1 MVRKTKEET
10 EDTKTQILQSALDCF
25 YEKGFSKTSF
35 GDISAR
41 IGMTKGAVYWHFKD
55 KTDLLVDLIKR
66 HLQEK
71 CKRLGE
77 KQHLPE
83 TLAELREFFLKEAQ
97 YVESN
102 PNLQKF
108 IFFATMQVEW
118 SDEIFNR
125 VIAKLGE
132 IRNFHM
138 TTILNALTSA
148 QKKGEISTSADVRE
162 FAWMIANSWRG
173 ALDTYVADCN
183 KEFSLSKNF
192 ICVLDIILDRLKREE
207 K

>member
-102 PNLQKF
+102 PNLQKSF
-108 IFFATMQVEW
+108 
-118 SDEIFNR
+118 
-125 VIAKLGE
+125 L
-132 IRNFHM
+132 
-138 TTILNALTSA
+138 
-148 QKKGEISTSADVRE
+148 
-162 FAWMIANSWRG
+162 
-173 ALDTYVADCN
+173 
-183 KEFSLSKNF
+183 
-192 ICVLDIILDRLKREE
+192 RLCR
-207 K
+207 